1 MQWTSDILLDANRAW
16 LNLVGIVRT
25 YGTEVSPRELKTW
38 ELLGF
43 KTLVDMNYPVVTC
56 ASRKLGY
63 RFMAAEAA
71 WILSGDNRVSTIA
84 PYSKEI
90 AKFSDEGLLY
100 FGAYGPQFRDQLRH
114 IVRSLIDDTYTRQ
127 AVMTLWRK
135 NPPKTKDVPCT
146 VSLHWMIRGHEL
158 HCFVNMRSSDVWLG
172 VPYDWFNFS
181 MMTGYIALL
190 IREAI
195 GFTMSLGALHFYA
208 NSQHLYETNE
218 RFVSNLSPIDNMFG
232 SPVFLPY
239 SFNKPDD
246 LITYLW
252 SMADGLAQDYKSGR
266 IGYAPDKG

>member
-1 MQWTSDILLDANRAW
+1 MQWTSNILLDANRAW
-16 LNLVGIVRT
+16 LNLVGCVRSQ
-25 YGTEVSPRELKTW
+25 GTEVSPRELKTW

-63 RFMAAEAA
+63 KFMAAEAA

-100 FGAYGPQFRDQLRH
+100 FGAYGPQFRDQVRH
-114 IVRSLIDDTYTRQ
+114 VINALIDDVSTRQ

-146 VSLHWMIRGHEL
+146 ISLHWMIRDQQL

-190 IREAI
+190 IKEAI
-195 GFTMSLGALHFYA
+195 GWELALGALHFYA
-208 NSQHLYETNE
+208 NSQHLYEKNE
-218 RFVSNLSPIDNMFG
+218 RFASNLSLSDNVFE

-239 SFNKPDD
+239 GFDKADD
-246 LITYLW
+246 LIKYLW
-252 SMADGLAQDYKSGR
+252 SMADGLGSSYKRGI